1 MLIILSPAKTMG
13 NNIKLPKTL
22 NYTIPEHIAKSKEL
36 ISLLKKYT
44 INDLGKL
51 MRINPKLAQLN
62 YERFQ
67 NWELPFTIKNSYP
80 AIFSYFGEVYNG
92 LNPKTFTVEELAYA
106 QTHLRI
112 LSGLYGVEKPLD
124 LIQPYR
130 LEMGLKISLD
140 KYKDLYTFWKDD
152 ITNSIKEA
160 LKQQGDNI
168 LINLASNEYYKAIKK
183 SEQEIKV
190 INPVFK
196 EFKNGKAKIVTMY
209 TKKARGMLARYII
222 KNQLKAPEHLKTF
235 EEDGY
240 YYNEALSQEETI
252 VFTR

>member
-22 NYTIPEHIAKSKEL
+22 NYTSPEHIAKSEEL

-44 INDLGKL
+44 VNDLGTL
-51 MRINPKLAQLN
+51 MKINPKLAQLN

-67 NWELPFTIKNSYP
+67 SWGLPFTIKNSYP

-106 QTHLRI
+106 QIHLRI

-130 LEMGLKISLD
+130 LEMGLKIPLD
-140 KYKDLYTFWKDD
+140 KYKDLYTFWKDN

-209 TKKARGMLARYII
+209 AKKARGMMARYII
-222 KNQLKAPEHLKTF
+222 KNKLKAPEHLKTF